1 MNLPIFNF
9 TKIESTNDFARSL
22 IFEHKI
28 YKGIITADEQ
38 TKGRGRYGN
47 QWSSPKGNLYFTIF
61 FPILRS
67 NLKKIQFLVQLQIRN
82 ILKKYR
88 IKNLSLKWPNDLY
101 INNKKVCGILQE
113 SVVFRKFFLIIGIG
127 INVQSSPKIKKYP
140 TTFLNKEAGRRV
152 NLKDLVDQLKMAFVS
167 NIIDLK
173 NEKINYKIREHSLS
187 KTPILMICGSKEQEN
202 QSITLRRLGQEKQ
215 DTLPLREA
223 VNLLVKES
231 LAPKI

>member
-1 MNLPIFNF
+1 MSLPIFNF
-9 TKIESTNDFARSL
+9 TKIESTNDFARTL
-22 IFEHKI
+22 ITEHKI
-28 YKGIITADEQ
+28 SKGIVTADEQ

-113 SVVFRKFFLIIGIG
+113 SIVFKKFFLIIGIG
-127 INVQSSPKIKKYP
+127 INIQSSPKIKKYP
-140 TTFLNKEAGRRV
+140 TTYLNKEA
-152 NLKDLVDQLKMAFVS
+152 KK
-167 NIIDLK
+167 
-173 NEKINYKIREHSLS
+173 KINL
-187 KTPILMICGSKEQEN
+187 N
-202 QSITLRRLGQEKQ
+202 
-215 DTLPLREA
+215 
-223 VNLLVKES
+223 
-231 LAPKI
+231 